1 MHVYSE
7 LIRVFVLEVAPLD
20 INTTSWC
27 MVSIYKVLPQ
37 LKETY
42 WFLLQPRAASSNP
55 SISLRRT
62 EDLFCFQCRVGL
74 LDHHGWVTNPQSCC
88 QKDTSDASHLSF
100 LPKEEARMV
109 KGLAQGHRDVWSQP
123 PWQAHPALELLTT
136 HQMDQN
142 WTPVE
147 LVLGNV
153 RMN

>member
-27 MVSIYKVLPQ
+27 IVSIYKVLPQ

-42 WFLLQPRAASSNP
+42 WFLLQPRAASYNP